1 MNLKQVKMKK
11 LSNRQMKRLVQ
22 EVLLELS
29 EEDRALITALYF
41 DNVSVH
47 KLAKELGI
55 SRPAVRY
62 RRKRALDKMRAI
74 IERKKSE

>member
-1 MNLKQVKMKK
+1 MNLKQDKMEK

-22 EVLLELS
+22 EALLELP

-62 RRKRALDKMRAI
+62 RKESI
-74 IERKKSE
+74 G